1 MILKKVRFDP
11 ARATELGVPKGPSFG
26 RLAAGFEINLNGRI
40 ITPEM
45 VSNHTTKVI
54 RIKGLEKYL

>member
-11 ARATELGVPKGPSFG
+11 AKATELGVPKGPSFG
-26 RLAAGFEINLNGRI
+26 KLAAGFEINLNGKT

-45 VSNHTTKVI
+45 VSNQITKVI